1 MRSEK
6 LIFAVLGAIIK
17 VAAVIAVVYIIYQG
31 ALTSYD
37 YGYRILTEPA
47 MSVGEGRIVSIS
59 YSEDMSPFDFA
70 EMMETKGLTRDS
82 KLFVMQ
88 YFFSEYREDIKPGTY
103 EVSTAMTAEEIMEV
117 MAGNSSEDE
126 TE

>member
-17 VAAVIAVVYIIYQG
+17 VAVVIAVVYIIYQG

-37 YGYRILTEPA
+37 YGYRVLTEPA
-47 MSVGEGRIVSIS
+47 MSVGEGRLVSIS
-59 YSEDMSPFDFA
+59 YSEDMSPFDLA

-103 EVSTAMTAEEIMEV
+103 EVSTAMTAEEIMGV
-117 MAGNSSEDE
+117 MAGNFPEDE